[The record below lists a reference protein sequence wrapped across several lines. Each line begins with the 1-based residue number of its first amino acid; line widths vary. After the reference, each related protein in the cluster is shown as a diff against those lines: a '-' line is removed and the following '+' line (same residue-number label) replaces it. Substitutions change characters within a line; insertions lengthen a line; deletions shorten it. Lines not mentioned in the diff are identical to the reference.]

1 MQVILTVTMNAAFD
15 VTYELDSVNWK
26 SVNRVRTVRNR
37 AGGKGINVA
46 RLLKA
51 LGRRVTVSGLA
62 GGATGA
68 ALRAELSKDG
78 IADALVPI
86 AGESRR
92 TLAIVTTDGAT
103 LLNEPGPTVSVREWR
118 HFFDHFTTLVED
130 AQAVVLSGSLPP
142 GIPLDAYAFLGKA
155 ARSVGIPVVLD
166 TSGRALIEGLV
177 ARPVV
182 VKPNKEELAS
192 ATGLDEAWAATA
204 ALRRTGAE
212 NVVASLGDRG
222 LLADTT
228 EGCWRAVPP
237 RHLAGNATGA
247 GDAVVAALVAG
258 LVDESPWPRRLVEAT
273 ALSAASVIDPVAG
286 SADLEVY
293 RQFRQEV
300 TLESCSR

>member
-1 MQVILTVTMNAAFD
+1 MQVILTVTMNAALD

-26 SVNRVRTVRNR
+26 SVNRVRTVRNC

-51 LGRRVTVSGLA
+51 LGRRVMVSGLA

-92 TLAIVTTDGAT
+92 TLAIVTTDEAT
-103 LLNEPGPTVSVREWR
+103 LLNEPGPTVSAREWR
-118 HFFDHFTTLVED
+118 HFYDHFTTLVED
-130 AQAVVLSGSLPP
+130 ADAVVLSGSLPP
-142 GIPLDAYAFLGKA
+142 GVPLDAYAVLGKA
-155 ARSVGIPVVLD
+155 ARRLGAPVVLD
-166 TSGRALIEGLV
+166 TSGRALTEGLI
-177 ARPVV
+177 AHPVV
-182 VKPNKEELAS
+182 VKPNKEELVS
-192 ATGLDEAWAATA
+192 ATGFEETLAATA
-204 ALRRTGAE
+204 ALRRSGAE
-212 NVVASLGDRG
+212 NVVASLGDQG

-237 RHLAGNATGA
+237 RRLVGNATGA
-247 GDAVVAALVAG
+247 GDGVVAALVAG

-273 ALSAASVIDPVAG
+273 ALSAASVIEPKAG
-286 SADLEVY
+286 SADLDVY
-293 RQFRQEV
+293 RQFREEV